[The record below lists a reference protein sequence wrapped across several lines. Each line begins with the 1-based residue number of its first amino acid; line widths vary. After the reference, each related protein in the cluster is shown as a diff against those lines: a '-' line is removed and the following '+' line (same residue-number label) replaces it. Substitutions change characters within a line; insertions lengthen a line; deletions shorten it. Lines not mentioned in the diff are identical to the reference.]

1 MLPTKV
7 LIANRGAIA
16 RRVIE
21 ACASLG
27 VASVAVYSEVDAGA
41 PYLKEASQTV
51 ALAGNRAAETYL
63 NQPALLAALAES
75 GADAVHPGYGFLAE
89 NADFADAVVAAGATF
104 IGPAPHL
111 LRALGD
117 KVAARRLAAEHGFPV
132 FAGSELLDS
141 LEAALSNADEIG
153 YPLMLKPVA
162 GGGGIGM
169 RVVADAAALRNA
181 FSPVSEQARRSFGDG
196 GIYLEKWLSEPRHIE
211 FQILADQHGNA
222 HHLFERECSIQR
234 RHQKIIEETPAP
246 GVDAQALLELA
257 EQAAVMARELGYD
270 NVGTVETLRT
280 ADARFGFLEMNTRI
294 QVEHGVTEV
303 VTGVDLVAQ
312 QIRLAGGERLGDM
325 PARDGFALEVRV
337 YAEHPV
343 SQLPSTGR
351 LAVFRPPRLHAVRVA
366 TGYQEGQWIS
376 PYYDPLLAKVI
387 GHGSTREQALGRVL
401 VALKGFAIQG
411 VHSNIPLLLAILQ
424 DEEFLAGQ
432 IDTGYLPRF
441 MSRAGKGVID
451 AA

>member
-1 MLPTKV
+1 MLPEKV

-21 ACASLG
+21 TCERLG

-41 PYLKEASQTV
+41 PYLAEASQVV
-51 ALAGNRAAETYL
+51 ALAGNAAEETYL

-89 NADFADAVVAAGATF
+89 NAGFADAVVAAGATF

-111 LRALGD
+111 LRTLGD
-117 KVAARRLAAEHGFPV
+117 KVAARGLAAQRGFPV

-141 LEAALSNADEIG
+141 VAAALNAAGEIG

-169 RVVADAAALRNA
+169 RVVADANALRRA
-181 FSPVSEQARRSFGDG
+181 FGPVSEQALRNFGDG
-196 GIYLEKWLSEPRHIE
+196 SIYLEKWLNEPRHIE
-211 FQILADQHGNA
+211 FQILADQHGCA
-222 HHLFERECSIQR
+222 HHLYERECSIQR

-246 GVDAQALLELA
+246 GVDAQVLLELA
-257 EQAAVMARELGYD
+257 GQAAAMAGDLGYD

-280 ADARFGFLEMNTRI
+280 VDARYGFLEMNTRI

-312 QIRLAGGERLGDM
+312 QIRLASGEHLADM
-325 PARDGFALEVRV
+325 PARQGFALEARI
-337 YAEHPV
+337 YAEHPF

-351 LAVFRPPRLHAVRVA
+351 LSVYRPPRLHAVQVA
-366 TGYQEGQWIS
+366 TGYQEGQWVS

-387 GHGSTREQALGRVL
+387 GHGSKREQALGRVL
-401 VALKGFAIQG
+401 VALTDHLCALWMRVTVSWK
-411 VHSNIPLLLAILQ
+411 
-424 DEEFLAGQ
+424 
-432 IDTGYLPRF
+432 
-441 MSRAGKGVID
+441 
-451 AA
+451 

>member
-21 ACASLG
+21 ACDRLG
-27 VASVAVYSEVDAGA
+27 IASVAVYSEADGGA
-41 PYLKEASQTV
+41 PYLMEASQV
-51 ALAGNRAAETYL
+51 LALAGSRAEETYL
-63 NQPALLAALAES
+63 NQPALLAALAQS

-89 NADFADAVVAAGATF
+89 NADFADAVVATGSTF
-104 IGPAPHL
+104 IGPAPRL
-111 LRALGD
+111 LRTLGD
-117 KVAARRLAAEHGFPV
+117 KVAARRLAAERGFPV
-132 FAGSELLDS
+132 FPGSELLDS
-141 LEAALSNADEIG
+141 VETALIAADEIG
-153 YPLMLKPVA
+153 FPLMLKPAA

-169 RVVADAAALRNA
+169 RVVADANALRNA
-181 FSPVSEQARRSFGDG
+181 FAPASEQALRSFGDG
-196 GIYLEKWLSEPRHIE
+196 GIYLEKWLAEPRHIE

-222 HHLFERECSIQR
+222 HHLYERECSIQR

-246 GVDAQALLELA
+246 GIDAQALLELA
-257 EQAAVMARELGYD
+257 GQAAALAGDLGYD

-280 ADARFGFLEMNTRI
+280 ADAQYGFLEMNPRI
-294 QVEHGVTEV
+294 QVEHAVTEV

-312 QIRLAGGERLGDM
+312 QIRLAGGERLAEM
-325 PARDGFALEVRV
+325 PARQGFGLEVRI
-337 YAEHPV
+337 YAEHAV
-343 SQLPSTGR
+343 TQLPSTGR

-366 TGYQEGQWIS
+366 TGYQEGQWVS

-387 GHGSTREQALGRVL
+387 GRGSTREQAIGRVL
-401 VALKGFAIQG
+401 IALKGFAIQG
-411 VHSNIPLLLAILQ
+411 VHSNIPLLLGILQ

-441 MSRAGKGVID
+441 LNRVSKGVID

>member
-21 ACASLG
+21 ACESLG
-27 VASVAVYSEVDAGA
+27 VATVAVYSEVDAGA
-41 PYLKEASQTV
+41 PHLKEASQAV

-63 NQPALLAALAES
+63 NQPALLAVLAES

-89 NADFADAVVAAGATF
+89 NADFAEAVAAAGATF
-104 IGPAPHL
+104 IGPAASVI
-111 LRALGD
+111 RTLGD
-117 KVAARRLAAEHGFPV
+117 KVAARQLAAESGFPV
-132 FAGSELLDS
+132 FPGSGLLDS
-141 LEAALSNADEIG
+141 VAAALIAADEVG
-153 YPLMLKPVA
+153 YPLMLKPAA

-169 RVVADAAALRNA
+169 RVVADANALRNA
-181 FSPVSEQARRSFGDG
+181 FGPVSEQALRSFGDG
-196 GIYLEKWLSEPRHIE
+196 SIYLEKWLTAPRHIE
-211 FQILADQHGNA
+211 FQILADQHGHA
-222 HHLFERECSIQR
+222 RHLFERECSIQR

-246 GVDAQALLELA
+246 GIDAQALLELA
-257 EQAAVMARELGYD
+257 GRAAVMAAELGYD

-280 ADARFGFLEMNTRI
+280 ADAHHGFLEMNTRI
-294 QVEHGVTEV
+294 QVEHGVTEI

-312 QIRLAGGERLGDM
+312 QIRLAVGEHLADM
-325 PARDGFALEVRV
+325 PAREGFALEVRI
-337 YAEHPV
+337 YAEHPL

-351 LAVFRPPRLHAVRVA
+351 LAVFRPPQLHAVRVD

-387 GHGSTREQALGRVL
+387 AHGSTREQAVGRAL

-411 VHSNIPLLLAILQ
+411 VHSNIPLLLGILQ

-441 MSRAGKGVID
+441 LSRAGKGVID

>member
-1 MLPTKV
+1 MLPEKL

-21 ACASLG
+21 TCDRLG

-41 PYLKEASQTV
+41 PYLAEASQV
-51 ALAGNRAAETYL
+51 LALTGNRAEETYL

-89 NADFADAVVAAGATF
+89 NAGFAEAVVAAGATF

-111 LRALGD
+111 LRTLGD
-117 KVAARRLAAEHGFPV
+117 KVAARALAAERGFPV

-141 LEAALSNADEIG
+141 VAAALNAAEEIG
-153 YPLMLKPVA
+153 YPLMLKPAA

-169 RVVADAAALRNA
+169 RVVADANALRRAFGPVSERALRN
-181 FSPVSEQARRSFGDG
+181 FGDG
-196 GIYLEKWLSEPRHIE
+196 SIYLEKWLNEPRHIE
-211 FQILADQHGNA
+211 FQILADQHGCA
-222 HHLFERECSIQR
+222 HHLYERECSIQR

-246 GVDAQALLELA
+246 GIDAQVLLELA
-257 EQAAVMARELGYD
+257 GQAAAMAADLGYD

-280 ADARFGFLEMNTRI
+280 ADARYGFLEMNTRI

-312 QIRLAGGERLGDM
+312 QIRSASGEHLTDM
-325 PARDGFALEVRV
+325 PARQGFALEVRI
-337 YAEHPV
+337 YAEHPL
-343 SQLPSTGR
+343 SHLPSTGR

-366 TGYQEGQWIS
+366 TGYQEGQWVS

-411 VHSNIPLLLAILQ
+411 VHSNIPLLLGILQ

-441 MSRAGKGVID
+441 LSRVGKGVID